1 MANERTQAMA
11 QYGFWLEEVRNDTEK
26 GTVRDGVIMGLLTDA
41 FNDPNITMP
50 EYTRLVLEHAD
61 MFHDFNAI
69 KTAHGD
75 MIRLIVKATQVTAKK
90 KGLVKK

>member
-26 GTVRDGVIMGLLTDA
+26 GTVRDGVIIGLLTDA

-50 EYTRLVLEHAD
+50 DYTRLLLEHVD
-61 MFHDFNAI
+61 MFHDINAI
-69 KTAHGD
+69 NTPHGE
-75 MIRLIVKATQVTAKK
+75 MIHLIVKATQVTAKK
-90 KGLVKK
+90 KGLFKK